1 MDWWALGVLMF
12 SLLTGESPFDDG
24 TSQLLVNI
32 LKVRF
37 VWGSTNICCFGKVM
51 LPFFASTFALGVSS
65 DFYLFTRDL
74 SFHRM

>member
-51 LPFFASTFALGVSS
+51 LPFLHPHLLLVSHPI
-65 DFYLFTRDL
+65 FIYLDAT
-74 SFHRM
+74 